1 MSSPFSPQAEGV
13 ELSELPPQPAEFTRV
28 HVQGQF
34 DHDASLY
41 VGPRPRS
48 TMGSATNG
56 WVLPCTL
63 PSNNRDS
70 SFSSPQTSSAI
81 DAVLQV

>member
-1 MSSPFSPQAEGV
+1 MLCPFASQAEGA

-48 TMGSATNG
+48 SMGSATNG
-56 WVLPCTL
+56 
-63 PSNNRDS
+63 
-70 SFSSPQTSSAI
+70 
-81 DAVLQV
+81 